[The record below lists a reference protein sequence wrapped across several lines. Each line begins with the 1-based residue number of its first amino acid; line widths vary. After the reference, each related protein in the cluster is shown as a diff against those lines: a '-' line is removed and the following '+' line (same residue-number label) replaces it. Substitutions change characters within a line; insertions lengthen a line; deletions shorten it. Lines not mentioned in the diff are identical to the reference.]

1 MLSHANNSTFFFGG
15 ESTSF
20 AGAGSGGFA
29 FATSQPRDH
38 FNRSAYPVM
47 VLENE
52 DILVTKNTN
61 PEMLGNC

>member
-1 MLSHANNSTFFFGG
+1 MLSHANNSTFFL
-15 ESTSF
+15 EEK
-20 AGAGSGGFA
+20 AQALLE
-29 FATSQPRDH
+29 QVQEDLPLPPLNLEI
-38 FNRSAYPVM
+38 NRIAYPVM

>member
-1 MLSHANNSTFFFGG
+1 MLITAHFFFFL
-15 ESTSF
+15 EEKAQALLEHLS
-20 AGAGSGGFA
+20 SGGFA

-38 FNRSAYPVM
+38 FNRTAYPVM

-52 DILVTKNTN
+52 DISVTKNTN